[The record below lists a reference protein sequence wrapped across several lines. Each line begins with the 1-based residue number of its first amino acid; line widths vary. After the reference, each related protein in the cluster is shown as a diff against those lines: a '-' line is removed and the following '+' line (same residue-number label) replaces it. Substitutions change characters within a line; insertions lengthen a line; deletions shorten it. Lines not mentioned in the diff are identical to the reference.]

1 MRARMMVIVAWILT
15 LVFASPQ
22 AIIWRVLKH
31 PTKDFHQCTTV
42 DFFENLTSPVDV
54 GNSTEM
60 LLVGLTPDQWFNI
73 YHVFF
78 NSEIFFVPLILI
90 LISYFMI
97 FITLA
102 RSVGK
107 SYTSAQHTLK
117 LTSLVVGFDT
127 ILLYTSTPLT
137 QFHQPGHELN
147 PTLS

>member
-1 MRARMMVIVAWILT
+1 MVMVAWILT

-31 PTKDFHQCTTV
+31 PTKEFHQCTTI
-42 DFFENLTSPVDV
+42 DFFENLSSPVDS

-73 YHVFF
+73 YHIKF

-102 RSVGK
+102 RSVVK
-107 SYTSAQHTLK
+107 TNATAQPHQHNLVWFDIVDLHSYPTPPP
-117 LTSLVVGFDT
+117 DT
-127 ILLYTSTPLT
+127 TTP
-137 QFHQPGHELN
+137 HQTTE
-147 PTLS
+147 TRF

>member
-1 MRARMMVIVAWILT
+1 MVMVAWILT

-42 DFFENLTSPVDV
+42 DFFANLSSPV

-73 YHVFF
+73 YHIIF
-78 NSEIFFVPLILI
+78 NCEIFFVPLILI
-90 LISYFMI
+90 IISYCMI

-102 RSVGK
+102 RSVFK
-107 SYTSAQHTLK
+107 TTS
-117 LTSLVVGFDT
+117 
-127 ILLYTSTPLT
+127 STQKHIRGCT
-137 QFHQPGHELN
+137 
-147 PTLS
+147 

>member
-1 MRARMMVIVAWILT
+1 MVMVAWILT

-22 AIIWRVLKH
+22 AIMWRVLKH
-31 PTKDFHQCTTV
+31 PTIDFHQCTTV
-42 DFFENLTSPVDV
+42 DFFENLTSPVSV

-60 LLVGLTPDQWFNI
+60 LLVGLTTDQWHNI

-137 QFHQPGHELN
+137 RFH
-147 PTLS
+147 